1 MREETVVEAG
11 EARVAA
17 GRAIVPIVRT
27 QTIVAGPGLFL
38 TAELIGLVI
47 AGEGWVRLFSCG
59 VAEVPD
65 DIVARAVGRA
75 REALSVT
82 SPGQHGRK

>member
-1 MREETVVEAG
+1 MREETAVEAG

-38 TAELIGLVI
+38 TAEPIGLVI
-47 AGEGWVRLFSCG
+47 ASEGWAYLLS
-59 VAEVPD
+59 AEGAEIPG
-65 DIVARAVGRA
+65 DIVAGAAVRA
-75 REALSVT
+75 REALSSP
-82 SPGQHGRK
+82 SPGPRE

>member
-11 EARVAA
+11 GARVAA

-38 TAELIGLVI
+38 TAEPIGLVI
-47 AGEGWVRLFSCG
+47 AGEGWAYLLS
-59 VAEVPD
+59 AEGAEIPD
-65 DIVARAVGRA
+65 SAIEEAVKKAQAGR
-75 REALSVT
+75 T
-82 SPGQHGRK
+82 MPPGNGH

>member
-11 EARVAA
+11 GARVAA

-38 TAELIGLVI
+38 TAEPIGLVI
-47 AGEGWVRLFSCG
+47 AGEGWAYLLS
-59 VAEVPD
+59 AEGAEIPG
-65 DIVARAVGRA
+65 DIVARAIELA
-75 REALSVT
+75 REALSRP
-82 SPGQHGRK
+82 SPGPLE